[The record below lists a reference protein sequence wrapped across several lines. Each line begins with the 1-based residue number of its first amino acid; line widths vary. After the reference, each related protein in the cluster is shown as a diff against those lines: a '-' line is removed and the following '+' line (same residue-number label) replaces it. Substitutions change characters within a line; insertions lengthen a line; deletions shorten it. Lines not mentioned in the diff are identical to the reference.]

1 MIASLFTTLL
11 FSVACTEDEP
21 KVDDTGV
28 SSVEPSSEE
37 SDTGNP
43 EDTEDTQ
50 ETDTADTSIDTALTD
65 TSTEDTGEPVDTGT
79 TTDPGPNAVSDFSLP
94 DINPASS
101 SLGQNISPR
110 DYLQQISG
118 WYFIKAT

>member
-50 ETDTADTSIDTALTD
+50 ETDTADTSIDTAFTD
-65 TSTEDTGEPVDTGT
+65 TATEDTGEPIDTGT
-79 TTDPGPNAVSDFSLP
+79 TTGPGSNAVSDFTLP